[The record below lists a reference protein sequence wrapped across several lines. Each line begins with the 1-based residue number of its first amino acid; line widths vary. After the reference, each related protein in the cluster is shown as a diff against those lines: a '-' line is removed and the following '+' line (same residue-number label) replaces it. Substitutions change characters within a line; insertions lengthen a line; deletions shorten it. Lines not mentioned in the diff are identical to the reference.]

1 MTWHPCF
8 MQSASPSV
16 EASVDKVC
24 FGSALRTAECS
35 GQRAGKL
42 NSRDFWG
49 EGKSLTVDLEL
60 FGVDRLGCQN

>member
-1 MTWHPCF
+1 MTWHPRF

-24 FGSALRTAECS
+24 FGSALRTAEFS

-42 NSRDFWG
+42 ISRDFWG
-49 EGKSLTVDLEL
+49 VEGVSGDGSITSP
-60 FGVDRLGCQN
+60 